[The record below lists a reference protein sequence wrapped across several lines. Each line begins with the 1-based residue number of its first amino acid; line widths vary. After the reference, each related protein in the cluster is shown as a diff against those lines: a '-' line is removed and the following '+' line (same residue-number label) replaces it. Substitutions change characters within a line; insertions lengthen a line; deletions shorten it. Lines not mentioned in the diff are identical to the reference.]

1 MFFEHVISVA
11 VNNVSFLSPT
21 LSMLLSCTF
30 AYNLRDIAHRQVK
43 SLDIEKKIEL
53 ICRSPTEE
61 VLTIEDLRNLLET
74 EEHPIAYNG
83 WEPSG
88 LVHLGTGVICAYKM
102 KDFVEAGI
110 RFKAY
115 LSTWHAW
122 LNNKLGGNLELIR
135 KAADLFRHSWIALGV
150 PDDKVEFIYSD
161 ELYDELSYWTKTITI
176 AKNLTIA
183 RTRRTLEIAG
193 RKETE
198 AHYVSDFLYTPMQV
212 ADIFH
217 LEVKICQLGMDQ
229 RKGNVVAREL
239 GERLGFWKPVCVHHH
254 LLQGLE
260 KPVLWPIPEGKEKE
274 AVASAK
280 MSKSSP
286 ETCVFVYDS
295 PEEIERKIARA
306 FCPERTI
313 EFNPILDI
321 CKHIIFR
328 EIETLTVNR
337 PAKYGGN
344 VEFQSFQELETVYS
358 HGHLHP
364 QDLKNAVAEELAK
377 ILEPVRIYF
386 ESNREA
392 RESLEAVKNAEV
404 TR

>member
-1 MFFEHVISVA
+1 
-11 VNNVSFLSPT
+11 
-21 LSMLLSCTF
+21 
-30 AYNLRDIAHRQVK
+30 
-43 SLDIEKKIEL
+43 LDIETKIEL
-53 ICRSPTEE
+53 ICRPPTEE
-61 VLTIEDLRNLLET
+61 VLTTEDLRQLLET

-88 LVHLGTGVICAYKM
+88 LVHLGTGVICAYKI

-110 RFKAY
+110 HFKAY

-122 LNNKLGGNLELIR
+122 LNNKLGGNLKLIK
-135 KAADLFRHSWIALGV
+135 KAADLFKHSWIALGV
-150 PDDKVEFIYSD
+150 PEDEVEFIYSD
-161 ELYDELSYWTKTITI
+161 ELYNSLSYWTKTITM

-217 LEVKICQLGMDQ
+217 MEVKICQLGMDQ

-254 LLQGLE
+254 LLQGLQ
-260 KPVLWPIPEGKEKE
+260 KPALWPIPEGKEKE

-286 ETCVFVYDS
+286 ETCVFIYDS
-295 PEEIERKIARA
+295 PEEIKQKTARA
-306 FCPERTI
+306 FCPERTV
-313 EFNPILDI
+313 EFNPIVDI

-328 EIETLTVNR
+328 EKERFTVNR

-344 VEFQSFQELETVYS
+344 MEFQSFQELKTVYRR
-358 HGHLHP
+358 GDLHP

-377 ILEPVRIYF
+377 ILEPVRTYF
-386 ESNREA
+386 ENNREA
-392 RESLEAVKNAEV
+392 RECLESVKNTEV

>member
-1 MFFEHVISVA
+1 
-11 VNNVSFLSPT
+11 
-21 LSMLLSCTF
+21 
-30 AYNLRDIAHRQVK
+30 
-43 SLDIEKKIEL
+43 LDIETKTEL
-53 ICRSPTEE
+53 ICRPPTEE
-61 VLTIEDLRNLLET
+61 VLTIEDLRHLLKT

-122 LNNKLGGNLELIR
+122 LNNKLGGNLQLIR
-135 KAADLFRHSWIALGV
+135 KAADLFKHSWIALGV
-150 PDDKVEFIYSD
+150 PEEKVEFIYSD
-161 ELYDELSYWTKTITI
+161 KLYSDLSYWTKTIMI

-198 AHYVSDFLYTPMQV
+198 ARYVSDFLYTPMQV

-229 RKGNVVAREL
+229 RKANVVAREL
-239 GERLGFWKPVCVHHH
+239 GERLGFWKPVCIHHH

-260 KPVLWPIPEGKEKE
+260 KPAVWPIPEGKEKE
-274 AVASAK
+274 AIASAK
-280 MSKSSP
+280 MSKSKP
-286 ETCVFVYDS
+286 ETCIFLYDS
-295 PEEIERKIARA
+295 PEEIKKKMARA
-306 FCPERTI
+306 FCPEKTI
-313 EFNPILDI
+313 EFNPVLDI

-328 EIETLTVNR
+328 ERETFKIER
-337 PAKYGGN
+337 PAKFGGI
-344 VEFQSFQELETVYS
+344 VEFQSYKELQTAYAQ
-358 HGHLHP
+358 GNLHP
-364 QDLKNAVAEELAK
+364 QDLKNAVAEELAV
-377 ILEPVRIYF
+377 ILEPVRRYF
-386 ESNREA
+386 KNNKEA
-392 RESLEAVKNAEV
+392 GECLNAVKNAEI

>member
-1 MFFEHVISVA
+1 MDTE
-11 VNNVSFLSPT
+11 T
-21 LSMLLSCTF
+21 
-30 AYNLRDIAHRQVK
+30 
-43 SLDIEKKIEL
+43 KIDL
-53 ICRSPTEE
+53 ICRPPTEE
-61 VLTIEDLRNLLET
+61 VLTMDNLRQILET

-102 KDFVEAGI
+102 KDFVEAGA

-135 KAADLFRHSWIALGV
+135 TAADLFKHSWIALGV
-150 PDDKVEFIYSD
+150 PEDKVEFIYSD
-161 ELYDELSYWTKTITI
+161 KLYNNLSYWAKTIMT

-193 RKETE
+193 RNETE

-217 LEVKICQLGMDQ
+217 MEVKICQLGMDQ

-239 GERLGFWKPVCVHHH
+239 GEKLGFWKPVCVHHH
-254 LLQGLE
+254 LLQGLD
-260 KPVLWPIPEGKEKE
+260 KPTVWPIPEGKEKE

-280 MSKSSP
+280 MSKSKP
-286 ETCVFVYDS
+286 ETCVFIYDS
-295 PEEIERKIARA
+295 PEEIKQKITKA
-306 FCPERTI
+306 FCPEKTI

-328 EIETLTVNR
+328 ENETFTVNR
-337 PAKYGGN
+337 PAKYGGTA
-344 VEFQSFQELETVYS
+344 EFQSFQELETVYKC
-358 HGHLHP
+358 GDLHP
-364 QDLKNAVAEELAK
+364 QDLKNALADELAV
-377 ILEPVRIYF
+377 ILEPVRRYF
-386 ESNREA
+386 ENTREA
-392 RESLEAVKNAEV
+392 RECLNSIKNAET